1 METRRMKTITILPDG
16 SVSFLGECPVDLP
29 LLNAVRRRVSKIE
42 PKRFWKKKAFQVL
55 RLVAGDTGRV
65 AAFTRTWSG
74 KWTARILAT
83 GETYTAETR
92 AECIRWEIE
101 QLQ

>member
-1 METRRMKTITILPDG
+1 MKTITILCNGD
-16 SVSFLGECPVDLP
+16 VSFLGECPVDLP
-29 LLNAVRRRVSKIE
+29 LLNPVRRRVSKIE
-42 PKRFWKKKAFQVL
+42 PKTFWKKKAFQVL

-83 GETYTAETR
+83 GQTKTFNTR
-92 AECIRWEIE
+92 ARAIAWEIE
-101 QLQ
+101 VLNQ

>member
-1 METRRMKTITILPDG
+1 MKTITILPSG
-16 SVSFLGECPVDLP
+16 EVEFLGECPVDLP
-29 LLNAVRRRVSKIE
+29 LSNPVRRRVSTIE
-42 PKRFWKKKAFQVL
+42 PKTFWKKKAFQVL

-83 GETYTAETR
+83 GQTQTFNTR
-92 AECIRWEIE
+92 AEAIAWEIE
-101 QLQ
+101 TINAL